1 MKKCRI
7 IFLVLLYI
15 FLLLFTLVME
25 WLAIQEILVRAVV
38 NLCTLGMTVV
48 GSAVFIQVYKR
59 GVNKEEEP
67 DKPKEIPQPVFDR
80 EIYLAFAKEKMLTRR
95 ETEIGLLAAN
105 GYSNHRIAE
114 ELFISETTVKK
125 HLTHIYEKTGA
136 CGRKELQKACYRNPQ
151 EERADS

>member
-7 IFLVLLYI
+7 VFLVLLYI

-59 GVNKEEEP
+59 GVNEEEEP
-67 DKPKEIPQPVFDR
+67 DGSKENPQPVFDR

-95 ETEIGLLAAN
+95 ETEVGLLAAN
-105 GYSNHRIAE
+105 GYSNQRIAE

-125 HLTHIYEKTGA
+125 HLTHIYEKTGVS
-136 CGRKELQKACYRNPQ
+136 GRKELKEICYRNPK
-151 EERADS
+151 EKTAGS